1 MVSEVAVGRV
11 AEPARMMGSA
21 IVDPFDATRASAPTV
36 IVPLDRVVD
45 LLGAEPHA
53 PERTAAYRAAMLSG
67 AQFPPIS
74 VVTWGARFLVADG
87 HKRLAAYA
95 ALGPQH
101 IRVEVWS
108 WRRWARDQARQLKHN
123 TRKNGQV
130 LSLCLTDPRAA
141 GALLATTMR
150 HWRRVARSLAK
161 GVRGRG

>member
-1 MVSEVAVGRV
+1 MAVGRV
-11 AEPARMMGSA
+11 AEPARLIGPA
-21 IVDPFDATRASAPTV
+21 IVDPFDATQASAPTV

-95 ALGPQH
+95 GLGSQH

-108 WRRWARDQARQLKHN
+108 WRRWARDQARQLTHN

-141 GALLATTMR
+141 GALFATTMR